1 MNLIKKKIQNQ
12 KQKFKTEKDENLPR
26 KDLFLWDQGD
36 LGDQCYIIGGSLLST
51 AIKKIGDHSKKPKLH
66 RVALCII
73 LNL

>member
-1 MNLIKKKIQNQ
+1 MNLIKKKRQNQ

-26 KDLFLWDQGD
+26 KDQGD

>member
-1 MNLIKKKIQNQ
+1 MNLIKKKRQNQ

-26 KDLFLWDQGD
+26 KDQDD

-51 AIKKIGDHSKKPKLH
+51 AIKKIGDHCKKPKLH